1 MFFEFFY
8 KMHRQTHI
16 RAVVQK
22 KRRSFFSFLK
32 STNNRAYENG
42 QSHKQLISIHETVPP
57 LKTRLVATTK
67 MKKNSHDM
75 LSFRGIR

>member
-1 MFFEFFY
+1 MFFEFLY

-16 RAVVQK
+16 KAVVK
-22 KRRSFFSFLK
+22 KKKKKKK

-57 LKTRLVATTK
+57 FKNRLVATTK
-67 MKKNSHDM
+67 MKKNSQDEF
-75 LSFRGIR
+75 SFIRIR